1 MDLWGDDRGPVP
13 GVGGVWTCG
22 GVRGGPVVGW
32 RVWTRGEVTTVDPW
46 RDGGGGP
53 LVGRRVWTRGEVT
66 TVDP

>member
-1 MDLWGDDRGPVP
+1 M
-13 GVGGVWTCG
+13 WTCG